1 MPNPGN
7 LPWSHAGTS
16 LRSGVIDTHR
26 GVRGSTP
33 PWKKA
38 IEIVCSS
45 GLSGGLA
52 LLLGSLFPSRELT
65 LVRRQGIGVENG
77 TA

>member
-1 MPNPGN
+1 LVPCRDKFEVWCKHPQ
-7 LPWSHAGTS
+7 
-16 LRSGVIDTHR
+16 R
-26 GVRGSTP
+26 GEGLASTP

-77 TA
+77 AA